1 MLEGRKRSEPGDEA
15 GSRRAAE
22 GNCIEFGGIVSVRI
36 FGHYVSL
43 PVVLLMVAEVAIHV
57 GAVYLA
63 GTVRFLDPHF
73 QIQSVSGASV
83 WLLPRALLYSFVLLM
98 VMTALGLYGPAMH
111 KNDREYQM
119 RFLVSFP
126 AGAVIMAIIFYLIP
140 ESTLGRGIM
149 AMSLSFSL
157 ILTALARAVFFR
169 LMGHEG
175 LKRRVIVLGSGSR
188 AAGVESLLGKLG
200 PRAGFHLVGF
210 VRCGDEHSGLGR
222 SKLVGDCEALRTL
235 VDQHRV
241 DEIVV
246 GVRDRRNGSFPT
258 SKLLEC
264 KLDGVSIVDL
274 PTFFERETGCVQLNS
289 LSASWIIFA
298 EGFTKSSIHGV
309 FKRAFDVCVSLLV
322 LVVTLPIMLGAV
334 LAIWLESGR
343 PLLYRQKRVGE
354 SGRVFEI
361 LKFRSMR
368 VDAEQD
374 GIARWARENDGRVTK
389 IGKFLRLARI
399 DELPQLFNVLRG
411 DMSFVGPRPERPPF
425 VNELSQKVPYYS
437 SRHSVKPGITG
448 WAQIQYPY
456 GASVDDAVQ
465 KLQFDL
471 YYVKNHSLFLDL
483 VILFQT
489 AQVVLF
495 GKGAR

>member
-1 MLEGRKRSEPGDEA
+1 
-15 GSRRAAE
+15 
-22 GNCIEFGGIVSVRI
+22 VSVRI
-36 FGHYVSL
+36 FGHYVPL
-43 PVVLLMVAEVAIHV
+43 PLLLLMLAEAGIHV

-63 GTVRFLDPHF
+63 GTLRFLDLHF
-73 QIQSVSGASV
+73 QFQSASGAPV
-83 WLLPRALLYSFVLLM
+83 WLLPRAISYSVVMLV
-98 VMTALGLYGPAMH
+98 VMTAFGLFGSAMH
-111 KNDREYQM
+111 KSDREYHV
-119 RFLVSFP
+119 RFFASFP
-126 AGAVIMAIIFYLIP
+126 AGGVVMAIIFYAIP

-149 AMSLSFSL
+149 AMSLLFSFV
-157 ILTALARAVFFR
+157 LTALARGAFFKI
-169 LMGHEG
+169 MGHDA

-188 AAGVESLLGKLG
+188 AAGVDSLLGKLG

-210 VRCGDEHSGLGR
+210 VQCGDEHPGKDK
-222 SKLVGDCEALRTL
+222 SKVLGDCNSLRAL

-246 GVRDRRNGSFPT
+246 GVRDRRNGSFPV

-274 PTFFERETGCVQLNS
+274 STFFERETGYVQLNS
-289 LSASWIIFA
+289 LSASWMIFA
-298 EGFTKSSIHGV
+298 EGFTKSSFHSV
-309 FKRAFDVCVSLLV
+309 FKRAFDIFVSLLV
-322 LVVTLPIMLGAV
+322 LVVTLPTMLGAA
-334 LAIWLESGR
+334 LAIWFETGR
-343 PLLYRQKRVGE
+343 PLFYRQKRVGE
-354 SGRVFEI
+354 SGQVFEI

-368 VDAEQD
+368 VDAEKD
-374 GIARWARENDGRVTK
+374 GVARWAKENDDRVTK
-389 IGKFLRLARI
+389 VGKFLRATRI

-489 AQVVLF
+489 AQVILF